1 MVEDHPFPS
10 AAGRRSAHAAA
21 KSEFA
26 ERLRAAMEA
35 KGWTVADTA
44 RQVAR
49 LLGGDTKFS
58 SSHISHYLSGTTLPR
73 FRYLQALSRALD
85 VRPEDLL
92 PWGVP
97 PQPDEPSEGDRGRAP
112 FQANPDPA
120 QETASSDLVHVRDY
134 GDGTALLQVL
144 QRVPWTTALE
154 VLSLVKGEAK
164 TEE

>member
-1 MVEDHPFPS
+1 
-10 AAGRRSAHAAA
+10 
-21 KSEFA
+21 
-26 ERLRAAMEA
+26 MEA

-49 LLGGDTKFS
+49 LLGGETKFS

-97 PQPDEPSEGDRGRAP
+97 PQPDEAPDGDSGEAP
-112 FQANPDPA
+112 LHANADPA
-120 QETASSDLVHVRDY
+120 QAAASSDLVHVRDY

-154 VLSLVKGEAK
+154 VLALVKGESKGA
-164 TEE
+164 E

>member
-1 MVEDHPFPS
+1 
-10 AAGRRSAHAAA
+10 
-21 KSEFA
+21 
-26 ERLRAAMEA
+26 MEA

-49 LLGGDTKFS
+49 LLGGETKFS

-97 PQPDEPSEGDRGRAP
+97 PQPNDRREGEAGPAP
-112 FQANPDPA
+112 VQADDQHQA
-120 QETASSDLVHVRDY
+120 TASSDLVHVRDY

-154 VLSLVKGEAK
+154 VLALVKGESRGA
-164 TEE
+164 E